1 MHRPRV
7 IIADDDP
14 LVVKFVSSILKKE
27 GCEVLSATDGAEAL
41 EVVDKESPDL
51 VILDIAMPEI
61 DGFEVCRLLS
71 DRVQV
76 PIIMLSARG
85 EIADKVRCLNLGAD
99 DFITKPFAVD
109 ELVARV
115 KSVLR
120 RSRMPEDM
128 QEPSSCA
135 KGDIQVDFM
144 RRRVTVRGSEIRLT
158 PTEYMLLQELVSN
171 AGKVLSHTHLL
182 GRVWGPEYVEDRQFL
197 HVFISRLR
205 NKLENDPQNPD
216 YIVTVSGIGYL
227 FKDSP
232 EPNKA

>member
-7 IIADDDP
+7 LIADDDP

-27 GCEVLSATDGAEAL
+27 GCETLTATDGAEAL
-41 EVVDKESPDL
+41 EVVDRESPEL

-85 EIADKVRCLNLGAD
+85 EIADRVRCLNLGAD

-120 RSRMPEDM
+120 RSRMPEDP
-128 QEPSSCA
+128 QEPTACA
-135 KGDIQVDFM
+135 KGDIRVDFL
-144 RRRVTVRGSEIRLT
+144 RRRVTVRDTEIRLT

-171 AGKVLSHTHLL
+171 AGKVLSHTLLL

-205 NKLENDPQNPD
+205 NKLEKDPQNPD

-232 EPNKA
+232 

>member
-51 VILDIAMPEI
+51 VILDIGMPEI

-109 ELVARV
+109 ELVARL

-120 RSRMPEDM
+120 RSRMPEDV
-128 QEPSSCA
+128 QEPTACA
-135 KGDIQVDFM
+135 KGDINVDFL
-144 RRRVTVRGSEIRLT
+144 RRRVTVRGAEIRLT

-171 AGKVLSHTHLL
+171 AGKVLSHTLLL

-205 NKLENDPQNPD
+205 NKLEKDPQNPD

-232 EPNKA
+232 

>member
-7 IIADDDP
+7 LIADDDP
-14 LVVKFVSSILKKE
+14 LVVKFVSSILKNE
-27 GCEVLSATDGAEAL
+27 GCEALTANDGAEAL
-41 EVVDKESPDL
+41 EVVDKESPEL
-51 VILDIAMPEI
+51 VILDIGMPEI
-61 DGFEVCRLLS
+61 DGFEVCRLLT
-71 DRVQV
+71 DRVHV

-120 RSRMPEDM
+120 RSRMPEAT

-135 KGDIQVDFM
+135 KGDIKVDFM
-144 RRRVTVRGSEIRLT
+144 RRRVTVRGTEIRLT

-171 AGKVLSHTHLL
+171 AGKVLSHTLLL

-205 NKLENDPQNPD
+205 NKLEKDPQNPD
-216 YIVTVSGIGYL
+216 YIVTVSSIGYL

-232 EPNKA
+232 